1 MRKRQCHYVQSNR
14 EPMLKDSSPTQQ
26 LLEIWASNR
35 ALAWSLENQA
45 SLSLATAAS
54 AEECPGLGVGP
65 QAARH
70 RTVKEPKCVLRAA
83 RTLSQLCRFQAD
95 TQ

>member
-1 MRKRQCHYVQSNR
+1 M
-14 EPMLKDSSPTQQ
+14 KDSTPIQQ
-26 LLEIWASNR
+26 LLEIWASSR
-35 ALAWSLENQA
+35 ALAWSLEIQT

-54 AEECPGLGVGP
+54 AEECTGLGVGP
-65 QAARH
+65 QAARD
-70 RTVKEPKCVLRAA
+70 RTVKEPKCVLGAA